1 MRLILLTLSLCF
13 CLNEES
19 NNDFIYFG
27 GWPKNQLKDQIAGPN
42 LDYKCPN
49 SIGCECT
56 SNEDCINN
64 NCLRSPR
71 GSFCYPKEGD
81 TFPEFISVD
90 QYDELVNIYD
100 FANQG
105 KYILIELGT
114 SWCSPCNVV
123 ANWLSYNDKE
133 ITNKSFWKPEYQ
145 KIYDIIHNDEIFF
158 ITILYEDENRNN
170 ATYDTIYEWFDNYPD
185 ENIPL
190 LIDQNKLLHTWMKP
204 TGIPAI
210 TLVDENMKI
219 VNFSSRGLNES
230 FDILLSLLN
239 ENENQNQ

>member
-1 MRLILLTLSLCF
+1 MKILLLILTLAYCS
-13 CLNEES
+13 EETT
-19 NNDFIYFG
+19 NKYFG
-27 GWPKNQLKDQIAGPN
+27 GWPINESKDDIIGSD
-42 LDYKCPN
+42 LDYDCPN

-56 SNEDCINN
+56 NNQDCINK
-64 NCLRSPR
+64 NCIRSPR
-71 GSFCYPKEGD
+71 GSFCYPKTGD
-81 TFPEFISVD
+81 IFPEFISID

-114 SWCSPCNVV
+114 AWCSPCNIL
-123 ANWLSYNDKE
+123 ANWLAYDDKE
-133 ITNKSFWKPEYQ
+133 ITTKSFWKPEYQ
-145 KIYDIIHNDEIFF
+145 KIYDMVHNGDIYF

-185 ENIPL
+185 ESIPL
-190 LIDQNKLLHTWMKP
+190 LIDSNKSLHTWAKP

-210 TLVDENMKI
+210 TLLDDNMKI

-230 FDILLSLLN
+230 FDILLTLIN
-239 ENENQNQ
+239 NDENK